1 LLLRNQL
8 VTYLVVKRSALA
20 SRTLDRTLIAL
31 ADPTRRTLID
41 RIGRRAERA
50 SDLCHGLPMSR
61 PAVSRHLRVLREA
74 GLVEAMPDG
83 REVRY
88 RLAHPRQL
96 EEVRAYV
103 DRVSRFWD
111 AALDAFKRFAEET
124 R

>member
-1 LLLRNQL
+1 
-8 VTYLVVKRSALA
+8 VKRSALA

-50 SDLCHGLPMSR
+50 SDLCRGLPMSR

-96 EEVRAYV
+96 EEVRAYI